1 MRFQWTPLV
10 LINVCVCAAQT
21 VRHRAVGT
29 LAKLIATD
37 VLPFKTLE
45 TLLSK
50 AANLLP
56 DL

>member
-1 MRFQWTPLV
+1 M
-10 LINVCVCAAQT
+10 CVCAAQT